1 MIALSHVAVLTSNL
15 LTGVLG
21 FERYVRLKYLCNF
34 RHKNWITNKNL
45 NYYRVIIISFSLL
58 FYAPKFFEL
67 KAEHVKTPCIEVVT
81 DGQFLMAKLYAH
93 LRDYKKMATNQNVEG
108 NDTNSFG

>member
-1 MIALSHVAVLTSNL
+1 MIAVSHVAVLTSNL
-15 LTGVLG
+15 FTGVLG

-34 RHKNWITNKNL
+34 RHKDWITNKNL
-45 NYYRVIIISFSLL
+45 NYYRIIIILFSLT

-67 KAEHVKTPCIEVVT
+67 KVEHVDTSCIEVVT

-93 LRDYKKMATNQNVEG
+93 LHSYERLTSNGIYNNT
-108 NDTNSFG
+108 FG